1 MIPSRRRAD
10 SPPPKSGEGRVLRLP
25 LPESDAALVAAARA
39 GRADGREELVRRCTP
54 DVERI
59 LYRVL
64 GPDSEIEDVIH
75 DVFMAA
81 FLSLEQLREPEALR
95 SWLVGIAIRKARK
108 LIARRKRWSFIRSV
122 APNELPDR
130 ATHAGSADVTEALRA
145 TYRVLA
151 DLPVDDRIAFA
162 LRRVDGMELTA
173 VADAMDVSLA
183 TVKRRLSRASE
194 RFVRLARKHEVLTP
208 WLTEDQEP

>member
-1 MIPSRRRAD
+1 M
-10 SPPPKSGEGRVLRLP
+10 LRLR

-64 GPDSEIEDVIH
+64 GPDSEIEDVVH

-81 FLSLEQLREPEALR
+81 FTSLDQLREPEALR

-122 APNELPDR
+122 APSDLPDR
-130 ATHAGSADVTEALRA
+130 AMHAGSADHSEALRA
-145 TYRVLA
+145 TYRVLSE
-151 DLPVDDRIAFA
+151 LPVDDRIAFA
-162 LRRVDGMELTA
+162 LRQVDGMELTA

-183 TVKRRLSRASE
+183 TIKRRLLRARE

-208 WLTEDQEP
+208 WIMEEQEP